1 MTGGID
7 TETIHTHLDELT
19 IALHEII
26 CHRVVLCI
34 QVYAVTGNLTPPT
47 GWIIPTEL
55 AVMVPVVVNITVLT
69 VHILHHGKTTM
80 VLILWKD
87 GQVVT
92 TQSFCR
98 GHTSIDVSLV
108 AKLCVTIEQLA
119 ELLLTEV
126 TGVVEHDVKNDLDTL
141 FVSLVDE
148 FLEHHVTTL
157 TITALIAAV
166 NMLEIHSMIAVVV
179 ITGCVLYYRSNP
191 DGSETKSLDVVE
203 LVDNTLEVASPAR
216 VFCFNLRCLVVPAE
230 HIVFRITIVETSG
243 NHEIDTF
250 VSEVS
255 TIVVKR
261 FRCHRLQG
269 DQHEHKDCP

>member
-1 MTGGID
+1 VTRCID

-19 IALHEII
+19 IAIYEILSYL
-26 CHRVVLCI
+26 VVLCI
-34 QVYAVTGNLTPPT
+34 EVNTVTSNLPPPT

-55 AVMVPVVVNITVLT
+55 TVMVPVVVNITVLT
-69 VHILHHGKTTM
+69 IHILHHGKTTV
-80 VLILWKD
+80 VLIFWKD

-126 TGVVEHDVKNDLDTL
+126 TSVVEHDIEDNLDTL
-141 FVSLVDE
+141 GMSLIDE
-148 FLEHHVTTL
+148 FLEHHVTAL

-166 NMLEIHSMIAVVV
+166 NMLEIHGMIAVVV
-179 ITGCVLYYRSNP
+179 ITRRILYDRSNP
-191 DGSETKSLDVVE
+191 DGSETKRLDVVE
-203 LVDNTLEVASPAR
+203 LVNHALEVASPAR

-250 VSEVS
+250 VSEVC
-255 TIVVKR
+255 TI
-261 FRCHRLQG
+261 RCEDICRHRL
-269 DQHEHKDCP
+269 H

>member
-1 MTGGID
+1 MIF
-7 TETIHTHLDELT
+7 
-19 IALHEII
+19 
-26 CHRVVLCI
+26 
-34 QVYAVTGNLTPPT
+34 
-47 GWIIPTEL
+47 
-55 AVMVPVVVNITVLT
+55 
-69 VHILHHGKTTM
+69 
-80 VLILWKD
+80 WKY

-126 TGVVEHDVKNDLDTL
+126 TGVVEHDIEDNLDTL
-141 FVSLVDE
+141 GMSLIDE

-166 NMLEIHSMIAVVV
+166 NMLEIHGMIAVVV
-179 ITGCVLYYRSNP
+179 ITGCVLYDRSNP
-191 DGSETKSLDVVE
+191 DGSETKRLDIVE
-203 LVDNTLEVASPAR
+203 LINDTLEVTSPAR

-230 HIVFRITIVETSG
+230 HIVFRISIVETG
-243 NHEIDTF
+243 GDHEIDTF

-255 TIVVKR
+255 TIAGKR
-261 FRCHRLQG
+261 VCSHRLHR
-269 DQHEHKDCP
+269 DQHEHKNRP

>member
-1 MTGGID
+1 MTRCID

-34 QVYAVTGNLTPPT
+34 EVNTVTSYLPPPT
-47 GWIIPTEL
+47 GWIIPAEL
-55 AVMVPVVVNITVLT
+55 TIMMPVVVNITVLT
-69 VHILHHGKTTM
+69 IHILHHGKTTV
-80 VLILWKD
+80 VLIFWKD

-126 TGVVEHDVKNDLDTL
+126 TGMVEHDIEDNLDTL
-141 FVSLVDE
+141 VVRLVNE
-148 FLEHHVTTL
+148 FLEHHVTAL
-157 TITALIAAV
+157 TITTLIAAV
-166 NMLEIHSMIAVVV
+166 NLGEIHGMIAVVV
-179 ITGCVLYYRSNP
+179 ITGCVLYDRSNP
-191 DGSETKSLDVVE
+191 DGCETKRLDIVE
-203 LVDNTLEVASPAR
+203 LINDTLEVASPAR

-230 HIVFRITIVETSG
+230 HIVFRISIVETG
-243 NHEIDTF
+243 GDHEIDTF

-255 TIVVKR
+255 TIAGKR
-261 FRCHRLQG
+261 VRSHRLHR
-269 DQHEHKDCP
+269 DQHEHKNRP

>member
-19 IALHEII
+19 IASNEILSYL
-26 CHRVVLCI
+26 VVLCI
-34 QVYAVTGNLTPPT
+34 EVNTVTSNLTPPT
-47 GWIIPTEL
+47 EWIIPTEL
-55 AVMVPVVVNITVLT
+55 TVMVPVVVNITVLT

-80 VLILWKD
+80 VLIFWKD

-108 AKLCVTIEQLA
+108 AKLCITIEQLA

-126 TGVVEHDVKNDLDTL
+126 TGVVEHYVKNDLDTL
-141 FVSLVDE
+141 GVSLVDE
-148 FLEHHVTTL
+148 FLEHHVTAL

-166 NMLEIHSMIAVVV
+166 YMLEIHGMIAVVV
-179 ITGCVLYYRSNP
+179 ITGCVLYDRSDP
-191 DGSETKSLDVVE
+191 DGCETKRLDVVE
-203 LVDNTLEVASPAR
+203 LVDDALEVASPAR
-216 VFCFNLRCLVVPAE
+216 VFCFNLCCLIVPAE

-255 TIVVKR
+255 TIAGKR
-261 FRCHRLQG
+261 IRSHRLHR
-269 DQHEHKDCP
+269 DQHEHKNRP

>member
-1 MTGGID
+1 MTRCID

-19 IALHEII
+19 IAIYEILSYL
-26 CHRVVLCI
+26 VVLCI
-34 QVYAVTGNLTPPT
+34 QVHTVTSNLPPPT
-47 GWIIPTEL
+47 GWIIPAEL
-55 AVMVPVVVNITVLT
+55 TIMMPVVVNILVLT
-69 VHILHHGKTTM
+69 IHILHHGKTTL

-108 AKLCVTIEQLA
+108 AKLCVTIEQLT
-119 ELLLTEV
+119 EFFLTEV
-126 TGVVEHDVKNDLDTL
+126 TGMVEHDIEDNLDTL
-141 FVSLVDE
+141 GMSLIDE

-179 ITGCVLYYRSNP
+179 ITRRILNDRSNP
-191 DGSETKSLDVVE
+191 DGSETKRLDVVE
-203 LVDNTLEVASPAR
+203 LVNHTLEVASPAR

-230 HIVFRITIVETSG
+230 HIVFRVTIVETGG